1 MLWASIFSFCVP
13 YEISEHE
20 IIEVIIITIATGR
33 YFLDLGISDT
43 SFIAKSF
50 KKISSIAIF
59 WTHPAACYRNV
70 ILYVEYVV
78 WVRCASVFTLD
89 VCDGDAQQGSCAG
102 WKKGY
107 HVFYGQLRGYGTV
120 DTEDGYV
127 GYIEVRPDNEA
138 EVNKLPQFIDAM
150 TAARGIAPGDV
161 LADKGYA
168 CKANRWSI
176 LCDAGFRWV

>member
-59 WTHPAACYRNV
+59 
-70 ILYVEYVV
+70 
-78 WVRCASVFTLD
+78 
-89 VCDGDAQQGSCAG
+89 
-102 WKKGY
+102 
-107 HVFYGQLRGYGTV
+107 
-120 DTEDGYV
+120 
-127 GYIEVRPDNEA
+127 
-138 EVNKLPQFIDAM
+138 
-150 TAARGIAPGDV
+150 
-161 LADKGYA
+161 
-168 CKANRWSI
+168 
-176 LCDAGFRWV
+176 